1 MPIVQGNIGP
11 IEAQKIRLSNMVEMN
26 IPIPVDESIHIP
38 QLESSE
44 PLVVAQ
50 ETLEHARKCAQRLM
64 DNMQNLPH
72 SEQAGDLLA
81 MALTVLHFVKE

>member
-11 IEAQKIRLSNMVEMN
+11 IEAKNIRLSNLIEMV
-26 IPIPVDESIHIP
+26 IPIPVEGIHIP
-38 QLESSE
+38 QLVSSE
-44 PLVVAQ
+44 PLIVAQ
-50 ETLEHARKCAQRLM
+50 GTIEHARKCAQKLI